1 MVLKNFAAPLKQ
13 FDPFRWIGEAVS
25 RIALPI
31 RIKLPFAFLV
41 IVGLMVS
48 LALTGVSELRQAN
61 KRASDLVDDQ
71 IRVSTLRSIGR
82 SIQAVRLAGAELFLN
97 HGDSEKNKSLASR
110 FNDEVFLLRAAA
122 DQTGIDTRATFFV
135 TPEYEQEYYA
145 KDRDI
150 QPVASQLRNLFA
162 EGDIKGARAVYDTD
176 FLQTLDA
183 FDRIVSKIS
192 FNLGQEMRARAKE
205 NADAF
210 ERARRLVL
218 GASCFAVALALVLG
232 LSISASITS
241 SLDRIKLALSQLAV
255 GDFNTRVNV
264 SNRDE
269 FGELAAHANQ
279 TSIKLGELYEAVEHQ
294 KAELADL
301 NSALESK
308 VQRQVEEIDRANR
321 LRRFLPAQVAEM
333 IVAAPDELEIL
344 RTQRAEI
351 TVLFIDLR
359 GFSAFANAATPDQVI
374 EALNAFHGACGPLIE
389 ASGGTLERFL
399 GDGLMVLFGAPV
411 AMEAPAQKAVALAL
425 DLRSAVKKAIVPFE
439 AGSDAHHLGVGIGIG
454 TGAATLGQI
463 GFEGRRDYSAIGP
476 APNLAARLCEQA
488 AEDQILISHA
498 TAWQID
504 YELQPAGPFDLK
516 GIGNNIA
523 AFELDALV
531 SEQQ

>member
-1 MVLKNFAAPLKQ
+1 MALKNFAAPLKR
-13 FDPFRWIGEAVS
+13 FDPFRWIGKAIS

-31 RIKLPFAFLV
+31 RIKLPFAFLI
-41 IVGLMVS
+41 IVGLMAS

-61 KRASDLVDDQ
+61 KRASDLIDDQ
-71 IRVSTLRSIGR
+71 IRVNTLRSIGR
-82 SIQAVRLAGAELFLN
+82 SIQAVRIAGAELFLN
-97 HGDSEKNKSLASR
+97 HGDSEKNRSLASR

-176 FLQTLDA
+176 FLQTFDA
-183 FDRIVSKIS
+183 FDRIVSTIS

-218 GASCFAVALALVLG
+218 GASGFAVALALVLG

-351 TVLFIDLR
+351 TVLFVDLR
-359 GFSAFANAATPDQVI
+359 GFSAFANAATPV
-374 EALNAFHGACGPLIE
+374 
-389 ASGGTLERFL
+389 
-399 GDGLMVLFGAPV
+399 
-411 AMEAPAQKAVALAL
+411 
-425 DLRSAVKKAIVPFE
+425 
-439 AGSDAHHLGVGIGIG
+439 
-454 TGAATLGQI
+454 
-463 GFEGRRDYSAIGP
+463 
-476 APNLAARLCEQA
+476 
-488 AEDQILISHA
+488 
-498 TAWQID
+498 
-504 YELQPAGPFDLK
+504 
-516 GIGNNIA
+516 
-523 AFELDALV
+523 
-531 SEQQ
+531 